1 MTITINGN
9 GTVTGVSVGG
19 LPDGI
24 VDNDMIAN
32 TTIAEGKLAAN
43 VNTIKQTDL
52 WRITSGATSSDSG
65 VELDFNANWESADTY
80 GANKIGTGMSESSGI
95 FTFPETGIWQ
105 IDFRTVGKKS
115 GVTIKYIAC
124 QIKTTLNNSSYSAAS
139 QGYSFIESNGGGCW
153 AGLGCTALFDV
164 TDTSNCKCKFV
175 ASSDLAFAFWG
186 DTSTNHTYAIF
197 TRLGDT

>member
-43 VNTIKQTDL
+43 VNTITHVDQ
-52 WRITSGATSSDSG
+52 WRLTSNFTGDANPLSSNLERIDTAAGVIGSPMTQSSG
-65 VELDFNANWESADTY
+65 VFS
-80 GANKIGTGMSESSGI
+80 
-95 FTFPETGIWQ
+95 FPVTGIWRVEFNCTF
-105 IDFRTVGKKS
+105 ILNDSPGRFCES
-115 GVTIKYIAC
+115 YIYY
-124 QIKTTLNNSSYSAAS
+124 TTNDSSYTEAGRSAVSLWDSDGNTYGTTYIQYNFDITNVSTHKVKFTTNVIDNAT
-139 QGYSFIESNGGGCW
+139 ESM
-153 AGLGCTALFDV
+153 
-164 TDTSNCKCKFV
+164 
-175 ASSDLAFAFWG
+175 G
-186 DTSTNHTYAIF
+186 DTNRNFTYFTF